1 MILSVQTMLFWLPAT
16 FLTYLLLP
24 QRLRPHWLLFCSTLN
39 LWLLDTSSAIVA
51 FLSTIFTYGCAL
63 AIKLSSDR
71 WRHFWLTVGIAVISS
86 LILISRDG
94 SEFVC
99 GVSIKSI
106 GLGFFGLMYIGFL
119 IDLATDKSLK
129 IPRLTTFSLAGIF
142 FPYVSAGPIVKIS
155 KVTGEF
161 KKGLLPSRATIWVN
175 IKRVLY
181 GAFCKLVIA
190 DRLSEQIAFLM
201 DTDDQIHLTAILA
214 VAVGY
219 SIQIYF
225 DFMGYSE
232 IARGVAGLFGIPVP
246 ANFNH
251 PYLAT
256 NTKEFWKRWHIS
268 LTSWFREYL
277 YLPLGGSKALYFPL
291 LISLVFLVSSIW
303 HGLRLNFLLWGLMHA
318 LGYLWS
324 VYGTSFDVRP
334 WAVNVFDGIKKLV
347 FFLWLSATWLI
358 FRTED
363 INGLF
368 QSVSVDG
375 KFELMHVYDPF
386 IIMLSVSLSALMID
400 HSGFPERTI
409 CHRPVGARRTVQEL
423 VFVDFLILGLL
434 AFAPGGHTDFIYFNF

>member
-16 FLTYLLLP
+16 FLTYSLLP
-24 QRLRPHWLLFCSTLN
+24 QRLRPHWLLFSSALN

-51 FLSTIFTYGCAL
+51 FLASIFTYGCAF

-71 WRHFWLTVGIAVISS
+71 WRHFWLTVGIVVISS

-94 SEFVC
+94 SEC
-99 GVSIKSI
+99 VSGINLKSI
-106 GLGFFGLMYIGFL
+106 GLGFFGLMYVGFL
-119 IDLATDKSLK
+119 IDLATDKNLQT
-129 IPRLTTFSLAGIF
+129 PRLETFSLAGIF

-155 KVTGEF
+155 KLTGEF
-161 KKGLLPSRATIWVN
+161 TKGLLPSRATIWLN
-175 IKRVLY
+175 MKRILY

-190 DRLSEQIAFLM
+190 DRLSEQIALIM
-201 DTDDQIHLTAILA
+201 DRDDQIHLIVLSA
-214 VAVGY
+214 VAIGY

-277 YLPLGGSKALYFPL
+277 YLPLGGLKAHHFPA
-291 LISLVFLVSSIW
+291 LIVLVFFVSSIW
-303 HGLRLNFLLWGLMHA
+303 HGFKLNFLIWGLMHA
-318 LGYLWS
+318 FGYLWS
-324 VYGTSFDVRP
+324 VYSISLGIGRDKL
-334 WAVNVFDGIKKLV
+334 NVSQYVKRMMFC
-347 FFLWLSATWLI
+347 LWLSATWVI

-363 INGLF
+363 IAGLAERIAYNGNILSHGHNSFLVILVASFCALLF
-368 QSVSVDG
+368 
-375 KFELMHVYDPF
+375 
-386 IIMLSVSLSALMID
+386 D
-400 HSGFPERTI
+400 HSGIPDRVISRLSAGGEQI
-409 CHRPVGARRTVQEL
+409 AQEL
-423 VFVDFLILGLL
+423 AFVDFLILALL
-434 AFAPGGHTDFIYFNF
+434 TFTSGGHTEFLYFNF

>member
-1 MILSVQTMLFWLPAT
+1 MILSVQIMLFWLPAT
-16 FLTYLLLP
+16 FLTYSLLP
-24 QRLRPHWLLFCSTLN
+24 QRLRPHWLLFCSALN

-51 FLSTIFTYGCAL
+51 FLATIFTYGCAL

-94 SEFVC
+94 SEC
-99 GVSIKSI
+99 ISGINLKSI
-106 GLGFFGLMYIGFL
+106 GLAFFGLMYIGFL
-119 IDLATDKSLK
+119 IDLATGKSLK
-129 IPRLTTFSLAGIF
+129 IPRLTTFSLAGTF

-155 KVTGEF
+155 KLTGEF
-161 KKGLLPSRATIWVN
+161 KKALLPSRATIWVN

-201 DTDDQIHLTAILA
+201 DTDDQIHLTVILA

-246 ANFNH
+246 ANFNY

-277 YLPLGGSKALYFPL
+277 YLPLGGAKARYFPL
-291 LISLVFLVSSIW
+291 LISLVFLVSSLW
-303 HGLRLNFLLWGLMHA
+303 HGLRLNFLIWGLMHTC
-318 LGYLWS
+318 GYLWS
-324 VYGTSFDVRP
+324 VYSISLGIGRDNL
-334 WAVNVFDGIKKLV
+334 NVSQYVKRMM
-347 FFLWLSATWLI
+347 FFLWLSATWVV

-363 INGLF
+363 IAGLAERIAYAGSMVPAHLNHSF
-368 QSVSVDG
+368 LVILLGAMV
-375 KFELMHVYDPF
+375 
-386 IIMLSVSLSALMID
+386 ALLID
-400 HSGFPERTI
+400 HGEIPERI
-409 CHRPVGARRTVQEL
+409 INYLPVGGRQIAQEL
-423 VFVDFLILGLL
+423 LFLDFLILGLL
-434 AFAPGGHTDFIYFNF
+434 TSASGGYTDFLYFRF